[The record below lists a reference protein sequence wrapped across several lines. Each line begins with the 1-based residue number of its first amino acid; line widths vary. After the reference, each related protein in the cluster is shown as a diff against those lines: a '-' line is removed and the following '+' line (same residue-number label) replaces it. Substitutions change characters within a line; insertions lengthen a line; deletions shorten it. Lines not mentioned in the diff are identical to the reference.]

1 MKGENVWRA
10 CRRLTR
16 LPRFDVMLNA
26 FVSSCEV
33 LNKKVYPV
41 LPKVLETAHVC
52 CQLLNL

>member
-33 LNKKVYPV
+33 LNKSVPG
-41 LPKVLETAHVC
+41 LPKVLETAHIC